1 MTTAA
6 TGIVDAHHH
15 LWDLDVRDQDWTHG
29 LPEIHRSFHAAELEP
44 LAAAAG
50 VVRSVLVQTVVVA
63 DETPEMLA
71 VAEAS
76 ALIQAVVGWVDL
88 TAPDVAE
95 RIAALREGPG
105 GGCLRGVRH
114 QVQGEPD
121 GDWLV
126 RPDVLRGLDA
136 LAEAG
141 LVYDLVVRADQLPSC
156 ARVARARP
164 EVGFVLDHC
173 GKPAIAAGEI
183 DAWAADIRGLGRLEN
198 VSCKLSGLVTEADH
212 AAWTTADLRPYAE
225 TVLEAFGPA
234 RLMFGSDWPVCTLA
248 APYERVLEAAREVT
262 AGLSPAESESVFAGT
277 ATRIYGL

>member
-1 MTTAA
+1 VNTA

-15 LWDLDVRDQDWTHG
+15 LWDLDVRDQDWTRG
-29 LPEIHRSFHAAELEP
+29 LPEIRRSFHAAELEP

-50 VVRSVLVQTVVVA
+50 VVESVLVQTVVVA

-71 VAEAS
+71 IADGS
-76 ALIQAVVGWVDL
+76 ALIQGVVGWVDL

-95 RIAALREGPG
+95 RIAALRAGRG
-105 GGCLRGVRH
+105 GGYLRGIRH

-121 GDWLV
+121 GDWLI
-126 RPDVLRGLDA
+126 RTDVLRGLDA
-136 LAEAG
+136 LAAAG
-141 LVYDLVVRADQLPSC
+141 LVYDFVVRADQLPSC
-156 ARVARARP
+156 VRVARARP
-164 EVGFVLDHC
+164 DVGFVLDHC

-183 DAWAADIRGLGRLEN
+183 DAWAAGIRELGRLEN

-212 AAWTTADLRPYAE
+212 GAWTTADLRPYAD

-248 APYERVLEAAREVT
+248 APYARVLESAHELT
-262 AGLSPAESESVFAGT
+262 AGLGPAEREMVFAGT
-277 ATRIYGL
+277 ATRVYGL

>member
-1 MTTAA
+1 V

-15 LWDLDVRDQDWTHG
+15 LWDLDVRDQPWTHA
-29 LPEIHRSFHAAELEP
+29 LPAIHRSFRPADLEP

-50 VVRSVLVQTVVVA
+50 VAQSVLVQTVVVA

-71 VAEAS
+71 TAEDS
-76 ALIQAVVGWVDL
+76 PLIQAVVGWVDL

-95 RIAALREGPG
+95 RIAALRAGRG
-105 GGCLRGVRH
+105 GRYLRGIRH

-121 GDWLV
+121 GDWLI

-141 LVYDLVVRADQLPSC
+141 LGYDLLVQAHQLPSC
-156 ARVARARP
+156 VRVARARP
-164 EVGFVLDHC
+164 DLVFVLDHC
-173 GKPAIAAGEI
+173 GKPLIAAGEI
-183 DAWAADIRGLGRLEN
+183 ESWAADIRELGRLEN

-212 AAWTTADLRPYAE
+212 AAWTTADLRPYAD
-225 TVLEAFGPA
+225 TVLAAFGPD

-248 APYERVLEAAREVT
+248 APYERVLESAHAFT
-262 AGLSPAESESVFAGT
+262 AGLSPDERRAVFSGT
-277 ATRIYGL
+277 ATRVYGL